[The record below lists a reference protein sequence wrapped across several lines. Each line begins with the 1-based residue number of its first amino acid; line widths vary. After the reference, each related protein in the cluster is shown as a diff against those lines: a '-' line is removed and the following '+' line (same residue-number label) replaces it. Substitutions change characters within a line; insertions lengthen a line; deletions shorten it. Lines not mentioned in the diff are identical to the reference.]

1 MRSSPAEITC
11 PEEDKVLETTSTQ
24 DAEHTREHEETS
36 ENIVSVRTPDR
47 CCADSTL
54 EVQSPSSPCASHFS
68 EASLFSID
76 SPPHPD
82 PPTEDREIYGRGR
95 SASDCE
101 AIEEDD
107 IIDDVFHTGH
117 QTNVQ
122 ARDGS
127 LLCKAE
133 SDTYDTIIHPERHIG
148 DRTKSSDGDVKHV
161 MNMVNIRTEEGN
173 KSHNTH
179 EFQQECDT
187 VNDSDG
193 LASASLIGAYIRL
206 DMGSYTGRLARI
218 TSMNKDRSRYSV
230 SVLRYEGLRQL
241 SKHTTIVAGSENV
254 LEEDGYTACDISLI
268 EQDREY
274 LKVREGAMAGM
285 MQNKM
290 LRTEEMQRMKIERA
304 ATRTNASGST
314 DVEDEVGE
322 REGGRD
328 GEEEEGEQG
337 EHSKCFHE
345 LF

>member
-11 PEEDKVLETTSTQ
+11 S
-24 DAEHTREHEETS
+24 TREHEEIS
-36 ENIVSVRTPDR
+36 ENVLCVGAPDR
-47 CCADSTL
+47 CYVDSTL
-54 EVQSPSSPCASHFS
+54 EVQSPSSPCGSHSS

-82 PPTEDREIYGRGR
+82 SPAEDREIHGSGR

-101 AIEEDD
+101 AIDEDD
-107 IIDDVFHTGH
+107 IIDDVLHTGH

-127 LLCKAE
+127 MLSKAE
-133 SDTYDTIIHPERHIG
+133 FDADNTIKHSEWHSSE
-148 DRTKSSDGDVKHV
+148 RTKVSDGQVKHV
-161 MNMVNIRTEEGN
+161 MKMENMN
-173 KSHNTH
+173 KSHNVH
-179 EFQQECDT
+179 ELQKERDT
-187 VNDSDG
+187 VSDSDR

-241 SKHTTIVAGSENV
+241 SKHTTIVAGSENF
-254 LEEDGYTACDISLI
+254 LEEDCYTASDISLI

-285 MQNKM
+285 MQNKL

-304 ATRTNASGST
+304 AIRTNASGIT
-314 DVEDEVGE
+314 DVEDEEGE
-322 REGGRD
+322 GRD

-337 EHSKCFHE
+337 EHSDRFHE
-345 LF
+345 LFYCI

>member
-1 MRSSPAEITC
+1 M
-11 PEEDKVLETTSTQ
+11 LETTSTQ

-36 ENIVSVRTPDR
+36 ENIVSVGTPDR
-47 CCADSTL
+47 CCAGSTL

-82 PPTEDREIYGRGR
+82 SPTGDREIHGRGR

-101 AIEEDD
+101 AIDEDD

-127 LLCKAE
+127 LHCKAE
-133 SDTYDTIIHPERHIG
+133 FDAYGTIKHPERHN
-148 DRTKSSDGDVKHV
+148 DYCTKLSDGNVKRV
-161 MNMVNIRTEEGN
+161 MNMVTIRTEVGN
-173 KSHNTH
+173 KNHKLH
-179 EFQQECDT
+179 EFQKECDT

-193 LASASLIGAYIRL
+193 LASASLIGAYIRI

-241 SKHTTIVAGSENV
+241 SKHTNIVAGSENV
-254 LEEDGYTACDISLI
+254 LEEDCYTESDISLI

-290 LRTEEMQRMKIERA
+290 LRTEEMRRMKTEKA
-304 ATRTNASGST
+304 AIRTNASGIMNE
-314 DVEDEVGE
+314 EDEEGE
-322 REGGRD
+322 GGGEGGRD

-337 EHSKCFHE
+337 EHSKCLHE
-345 LF
+345 LFYCI